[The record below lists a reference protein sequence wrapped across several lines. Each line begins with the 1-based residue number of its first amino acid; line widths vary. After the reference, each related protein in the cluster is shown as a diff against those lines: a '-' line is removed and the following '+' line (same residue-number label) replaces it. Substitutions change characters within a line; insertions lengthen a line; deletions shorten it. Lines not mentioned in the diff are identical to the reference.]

1 MPMQAS
7 ILSAQEASV
16 MTTQTA
22 ITTKTK
28 MDLNQLKFDQAS
40 QIKKEKNKIAKLRK
54 KQEEREM
61 K

>member
-1 MPMQAS
+1 
-7 ILSAQEASV
+7 

-28 MDLNQLKFDQAS
+28 MELNQLKFDQAT

>member
-28 MDLNQLKFDQAS
+28 MDLNQLKFDQAT

>member
-7 ILSAQEASV
+7 ILSGQEASV

-28 MDLNQLKFDQAS
+28 MELSQLKSD
-40 QIKKEKNKIAKLRK
+40 
-54 KQEEREM
+54 
-61 K
+61 